1 MPTFAYNTL
10 NDVVDWVAS
19 SIKAHQPLID
29 FCNDT
34 YGKLITIYSGLDML
48 NPPQSDIA
56 PFTILY
62 RDVTTLGQAVKS
74 SSSYV
79 LTVQTA
85 IEDPSIDDTDT
96 QIIKYLGE
104 ENITTL
110 SMLIYDAIR
119 LSAPSGVCVEE
130 MEFAFDNS
138 QFPLYQSIGVITI
151 RIPTI
156 IGGQIKFSN

>member
-10 NDVVDWVAS
+10 NDIANWVAS
-19 SIKAHQPLID
+19 SIKAYQPLID

-34 YGKLITIYSGLDML
+34 YDKNITIYSGMDML
-48 NPPQSDIA
+48 NPPQSDTA

-62 RDVTTLGQAVKS
+62 RDVTNLGQAVK

-85 IEDPSIDDTDT
+85 IEDPTIDDTDM

-104 ENITTL
+104 ENITSL

-151 RIPTI
+151 RIPTV